1 MELSRRLKSFFT
13 NQAEARNG
21 DTPRNETRL
30 VPSAQAEA
38 RTNAVPGLTVEFL
51 RSSRT
56 GEKMA
61 LRGNAWQIGTAP
73 DCEIL
78 FDFILDSEVG
88 DRHARIIFVDK
99 QYWVI
104 AAPDFRTWVNNVILQ
119 DKQLLQHGDKLTFG
133 SEHGPEICIYWQREK
148 SATPQAIPVVHVRVE
163 KGEAIR
169 RWERFGRSFTIGRS
183 KDCDIQLTDPLV
195 SLRHARVIWDRDR
208 WRLEDLQSRNGTYLN
223 GARIQN
229 AVLPA
234 QAKITLAQGKVIL
247 VCEIE
252 PPLPRQPSETAL
264 AEIAQHYFHNDARE
278 DAGTQTML
286 IRRAFQETR
295 RKYAERYWMII
306 GAIFIVLVMTAGAL
320 YYQSRRVQRQEE
332 LQVLAENVFYAMK
345 ALELQMASLQSAVA
359 AHPDAA
365 LKKQFDEKSQQQRQ
379 MRDRYGNFARDE
391 LGIAPGKLSE
401 EEWLIYKVSRIFGEC
416 DVSMPADFVR
426 TVKQYIRMWKST
438 GRLEEAMARATA
450 NGYASKIVQALLAH
464 DMPPQFFYLALQE
477 TDFDLKRC
485 GPRTSYGIAKGM
497 WQFIPTTGMRYGLQ
511 SGPLVEVRRYDPRDE
526 RHDFEKSTIAAARYL
541 RDIYQTEAQASGLM
555 VMACYNWG
563 EDNVQTII
571 DRMPENPR
579 ERNFWKLLSHGK
591 IPRQTYD
598 YVFYIVAAAVI
609 GENPRLFDFDFD
621 NPLKME

>member
-13 NQAEARNG
+13 NHAEARNG
-21 DTPRNETRL
+21 DKPRSELRL
-30 VPSAQAEA
+30 VPPAPAEA
-38 RTNAVPGLTVEFL
+38 KTKSVPGLTVEFL
-51 RSSRT
+51 RSSRN
-56 GEKMA
+56 GERMA

-73 DCEIL
+73 ACEIL
-78 FDFILDSEVG
+78 FDFILDHEVG
-88 DRHARIIFVDK
+88 DRHAKIIFADK
-99 QYWVI
+99 QCWVI
-104 AAPDFRTWVNNVILQ
+104 AAPNFRTWVNNVILQ

-148 SATPQAIPVVHVRVE
+148 SVTPQAIPVVHVRVE

-183 KDCDIQLTDPLV
+183 KDCDIQLTDSLV
-195 SLRHARVIWDRDR
+195 SLRHARVIRDRDR
-208 WRLEDLQSRNGTYLN
+208 WVIEDLQSKNGTYLN

-234 QAKITLAQGKVIL
+234 HAKIALARNKVIL

-252 PPLPRQPSETAL
+252 PPAPPQPSETAL
-264 AEIAQHYFHNDARE
+264 AEIAQHYFHNDTPDE
-278 DAGTQTML
+278 AGAQTML
-286 IRRAFQETR
+286 IRRAFQWAR
-295 RKYAERYWMII
+295 RQHAERYWIAI
-306 GAIFIVLVMTAGAL
+306 GTILIVLGMTVGAL
-320 YYQSRRVQRQEE
+320 YYQSQRLKRQDE
-332 LQVLAENVFYAMK
+332 LHALAENVFYAMK
-345 ALELQMASLQSAVA
+345 SLELQMAALQSAVA
-359 AHPDAA
+359 SHPDAA
-365 LKKQFDEKSQQQRQ
+365 LKQQFEEKSQEQRKL
-379 MRDRYGNFARDE
+379 RDSYSNFARDE

-416 DVSMPADFVR
+416 DVSMPAGFVQ
-426 TVKQYIRMWKST
+426 TVKKYIRMWKST

-450 NGYASKIVQALLAH
+450 NGYAPKIAQALLAH

-485 GPRTSYGIAKGM
+485 GPRTSHGIAKGM

-511 SGPLVEVRRYDPRDE
+511 LGPLVEMRRYDPRDE
-526 RHDFEKSTIAAARYL
+526 RHDFEKSTLAAARYL

-609 GENPRLFDFDFD
+609 GENPRLFGFDFD

>member
-1 MELSRRLKSFFT
+1 MELSRRLKRFFT

-21 DTPRNETRL
+21 DTPRSEPRL

-38 RTNAVPGLTVEFL
+38 RTNSVPRLTVEFL
-51 RSSRT
+51 RSSRN

-61 LRGNAWQIGTAP
+61 LRGKAWQIGTAP

-88 DRHARIIFVDK
+88 ERHARIIFADK

-104 AAPDFRTWVNNVILQ
+104 AAPNFRTWVNNVILQ

-133 SEHGPEICIYWQREK
+133 SEHGPEICFYWQREK
-148 SATPQAIPVVHVRVE
+148 SNQQPLIPLVHVRVE

-183 KDCDIQLTDPLV
+183 KDCDIQLTEPLV

-208 WRLEDLQSRNGTYLN
+208 WRLEDLQSKNGTYLN
-223 GARIQN
+223 GTRIQN

-234 QAKITLAQGKVIL
+234 RAKIALAQGKVVL

-252 PPLPRQPSETAL
+252 PPSLPPSEAAL
-264 AEIAQHYFHNDARE
+264 VEIAQHYFNNTSA
-278 DAGTQTML
+278 AASAQTLL

-295 RKYAERYWMII
+295 RKHAERYWIVI
-306 GAIFIVLVMTAGAL
+306 GAIFIVLAMTAGAL
-320 YYQSRRVQRQEE
+320 YYQSRRLQRQEE
-332 LQVLAENVFYAMK
+332 LQALAENVFYAMK
-345 ALELQMASLQSAVA
+345 SLELQMASLQSEVA
-359 AHPDAA
+359 THPDAA
-365 LKKQFDEKSQQQRQ
+365 LKKQFEAKSQEQRQ
-379 MRDRYGNFARDE
+379 MRESYSAFARDE
-391 LGIAPGKLSE
+391 LGIGPGKLSE

-426 TVKQYIRMWKST
+426 TVKKYISMWKST

-450 NGYASKIVQALLAH
+450 NGYGPKIVQALLAH

-511 SGPLVEVRRYDPRDE
+511 LGPLVEVRRYDPRDE
-526 RHDFEKSTIAAARYL
+526 RHDFEKSTDAAARYL

-609 GENPRLFDFDFD
+609 GENPQLFGFDFE
-621 NPLKME
+621 NPLKMD

>member
-21 DTPRNETRL
+21 DKPRSEPRL
-30 VPSAQAEA
+30 VPPAPANA
-38 RTNAVPGLTVEFL
+38 KTKAVPRLTIEFL
-51 RSSRT
+51 RSSRN
-56 GEKMA
+56 GEKLA

-78 FDFILDSEVG
+78 FDFILDHEVG
-88 DRHARIIFVDK
+88 DRHARIIFSDK
-99 QYWVI
+99 QYWII
-104 AAPDFRTWVNNVILQ
+104 AAPNFRTWVNNVILQ

-133 SEHGPEICIYWQREK
+133 SDHGPEICIYWQREK
-148 SATPQAIPVVHVRVE
+148 SAAPQAIPVVHVRIE

-183 KDCDIQLTDPLV
+183 KDCDIQLTDSLV
-195 SLRHARVIWDRDR
+195 SLHHARVIWDRDR
-208 WRLEDLQSRNGTYLN
+208 WVIEDLQSKNGTYLN

-234 QAKITLAQGKVIL
+234 HAKIALVRNKVIL

-252 PPLPRQPSETAL
+252 PPVPPPSETAL
-264 AEIAQHYFHNDARE
+264 AEIAQHYFHNDTPDE
-278 DAGTQTML
+278 AGAQTML
-286 IRRAFQETR
+286 IRRAFQWAR
-295 RKYAERYWMII
+295 RQHAERYWIAI
-306 GAIFIVLVMTAGAL
+306 GTILIVLGMSVGAL
-320 YYQSRRVQRQEE
+320 YYQSQRLKRQEE
-332 LQVLAENVFYAMK
+332 LHTLAENVFYAMK
-345 ALELQMASLQSAVA
+345 SLELQMAALQSVA
-359 AHPDAA
+359 ASHPDAA
-365 LKKQFDEKSQQQRQ
+365 LKQQFEAKSQEQRKL
-379 MRDRYGNFARDE
+379 RDSYSNFARDE

-416 DVSMPADFVR
+416 DVSMPAGFVQ
-426 TVKQYIRMWKST
+426 TVKKYISMWKST
-438 GRLEEAMARATA
+438 GRLEEAMARAAA
-450 NGYASKIVQALLAH
+450 NGYAPKIAQALLAH

-511 SGPLVEVRRYDPRDE
+511 LGPLVEVRRYDPRDE
-526 RHDFEKSTIAAARYL
+526 RHDFEKSTLAAARYL

-609 GENPRLFDFDFD
+609 GENPRLFGFDFD
-621 NPLKME
+621 NQLKME

>member
-1 MELSRRLKSFFT
+1 MELSRRLKRFFT

-21 DTPRNETRL
+21 DTPRSEPRL

-38 RTNAVPGLTVEFL
+38 RTNSVPRLTVEFL
-51 RSSRT
+51 RSSRN

-88 DRHARIIFVDK
+88 ERHARIIFADK

-104 AAPDFRTWVNNVILQ
+104 AAPNFRTWVNNVILQ

-133 SEHGPEICIYWQREK
+133 SEHGPEICFYWQREK
-148 SATPQAIPVVHVRVE
+148 SNQPPLIPLVHVRVE

-183 KDCDIQLTDPLV
+183 KDCDIQLTEPLV

-208 WRLEDLQSRNGTYLN
+208 WRLEDLQSKSGTYLN
-223 GARIQN
+223 GTRIQN

-234 QAKITLAQGKVIL
+234 RAKIALAQGKVVL
-247 VCEIE
+247 FCEIE
-252 PPLPRQPSETAL
+252 PPSLPPSEAAL
-264 AEIAQHYFHNDARE
+264 AEIAQHYFNNTSAE
-278 DAGTQTML
+278 ASTQTLL

-295 RKYAERYWMII
+295 RKHAERYWIVI
-306 GAIFIVLVMTAGAL
+306 GAIIIVLAMTAGAL
-320 YYQSRRVQRQEE
+320 YYQSRRLQRQEE
-332 LQVLAENVFYAMK
+332 LQALAENVFYAMK
-345 ALELQMASLQSAVA
+345 SLELQMASLQSEVA
-359 AHPDAA
+359 THPDAA
-365 LKKQFDEKSQQQRQ
+365 LKKQFEAKSLEQRQ
-379 MRDRYGNFARDE
+379 MRESYSTFARDE
-391 LGIAPGKLSE
+391 LGIGPGKLSE

-426 TVKQYIRMWKST
+426 TVKKYISMWKST

-450 NGYASKIVQALLAH
+450 NGYGPKIVQALLAH

-511 SGPLVEVRRYDPRDE
+511 LGPLVEVRRYDPRDE

-609 GENPRLFDFDFD
+609 GENPRLFGFDFE
-621 NPLKME
+621 NPLTMD

>member
-1 MELSRRLKSFFT
+1 MDLSRRLKNFFADPAET
-13 NQAEARNG
+13 ANGNEPRTEPRRVPPAPTEARMN
-21 DTPRNETRL
+21 
-30 VPSAQAEA
+30 SA
-38 RTNAVPGLTVEFL
+38 PGLTIEFL
-51 RSSRT
+51 RSSRN
-56 GEKMA
+56 GEKLA
-61 LRGNAWQIGTAP
+61 LPGHAWQIGTAP

-88 DRHARIIFVDK
+88 DRHARIVFADK
-99 QYWVI
+99 QFWI
-104 AAPDFRTWVNNVILQ
+104 FPAPNFRTWVNNVLLAE
-119 DKQLLQHGDKLTFG
+119 KRLLQHGDALTFG

-148 SATPQAIPVVHVRVE
+148 NFHQPLIPAVHVRVE

-169 RWERFGRSFTIGRS
+169 RWERFTRNFTIGRS
-183 KDCDIQLTDPLV
+183 KDCDIQLDDPLV
-195 SLRHARVIWDRDR
+195 SLRHARVVWDRDQ
-208 WRLEDLQSRNGTYLN
+208 WRVEDLQSKNGTYLN

-234 QAKITLAQGKVIL
+234 HAKIALAQGKVIL
-247 VCEIE
+247 LCDLE
-252 PPLPRQPSETAL
+252 PPQPSETAL
-264 AEIAQHYFHNDARE
+264 AEIAQHYFNNDGRE
-278 DAGTQTML
+278 EAGTQTML

-295 RKYAERYWMII
+295 RKHAERYWLII
-306 GAIFIVLVMTAGAL
+306 GVIFVVLVMTAGAL
-320 YYQSRRVQRQEE
+320 YFQSRRLQRQEE
-332 LQVLAENVFYAMK
+332 LQTQAETVFYAMK
-345 ALELQMASLQSAVA
+345 ALELQMAALQSAVA
-359 AHPDAA
+359 SHPDTA
-365 LKKQFDEKSQQQRQ
+365 LKKQFDEKLRQQRQ
-379 MRDRYGNFARDE
+379 WRDNYSNLARDE

-401 EEWLIYKVSRIFGEC
+401 EEWLIYKVARLFGEC
-416 DVSMPADFVR
+416 DVSMPAGFVQ
-426 TVKQYIRMWKST
+426 TVKKYIRMWRST

-450 NGYASKIVQALLAH
+450 NDYAPKIVQALLAH

-477 TDFDLKRC
+477 TDLDLKRC
-485 GPRTSYGIAKGM
+485 GPRTSHGIAKGM

-511 SGPLVEVRRYDPRDE
+511 LGPLVEVRRFDPRDE
-526 RHDFEKSTIAAARYL
+526 RHDFEKSTLAAARYL

-609 GENPRLFDFDFD
+609 GENPRLFGFDFE